1 MLQGQATKTDGGLVD
16 CNLPKQ
22 LKFNIA
28 TVVDYVTGC
37 FSLRPLLQR
46 FTTMTEVHTGKIRF
60 ERIVT

>member
-1 MLQGQATKTDGGLVD
+1 MD